1 MKQIKYGL
9 VAVTLTTSI
18 VVNAKSWTDA
28 LIDKVVDKVAEAIHI
43 GKSPIQA
50 SASNDTSKTSRTEA
64 TTSQYNYSDY
74 PITNIYTGK
83 PAKLNLA
90 SNKNARSFKTRL
102 NEGLQDG
109 VNFAGSYS
117 IVTWGCGTECM
128 AGAMVNV
135 QTGQVI
141 DLPEVGFEQGIQKDS
156 ALYVVNPNPDEPAIN
171 PATGEADIDYE
182 TGKPYPR
189 YPSYAETNYY
199 QWNGNSFI
207 KLNP

>member
-1 MKQIKYGL
+1 MKALKPSL
-9 VAVTLTTSI
+9 LAVILSLSLSA
-18 VVNAKSWTDA
+18 NAKSWTDG
-28 LIDKVVDKVAEAIHI
+28 LIDKIVDKVAETIQT
-43 GKSPIQA
+43 GKSTIQA
-50 SASNDTSKTSRTEA
+50 SASVRSA
-64 TTSQYNYSDY
+64 TSQYNYSDY

-199 QWNGNSFI
+199 QWNGDSFI